1 MQQVYYF
8 HRLTCIRLIGHFLCI
23 QDPDVS
29 KRDIFDV
36 LVQWRDSVT
45 ENIKGLQFTEQQD
58 VDEIIGKWQLETRL
72 KGRQL
77 TIPKGLF
84 SIIIALV

>member
-1 MQQVYYF
+1 M
-8 HRLTCIRLIGHFLCI
+8 

-29 KRDIFDV
+29 KRDLFDV

-45 ENIKGLQFTEQQD
+45 EDLKSVQYTDQLE
-58 VDEIIGKWQLETRL
+58 VDEIISKWQLETRL

-77 TIPKGLF
+77 NVPKGN
-84 SIIIALV
+84 VH

>member
-1 MQQVYYF
+1 M
-8 HRLTCIRLIGHFLCI
+8 
-23 QDPDVS
+23 S

-58 VDEIIGKWQLETRL
+58 VDEIIEKWQLETRL
-72 KGRQL
+72 RGRHL

-84 SIIIALV
+84 SIIIALVYLVMLALGRFVEFDVRW

>member
-1 MQQVYYF
+1 MELLFCCSVKFYI
-8 HRLTCIRLIGHFLCI
+8 CIEFKRTEIL

-29 KRDIFDV
+29 KRDLFDV

-45 ENIKGLQFTEQQD
+45 EDLKSVQYTDQLE
-58 VDEIIGKWQLETRL
+58 VDEIIAKWQLETRL

-77 TIPKGLF
+77 NVPKGN
-84 SIIIALV
+84 VY

>member
-1 MQQVYYF
+1 M
-8 HRLTCIRLIGHFLCI
+8 

-29 KRDIFDV
+29 KRDLFDV

-45 ENIKGLQFTEQQD
+45 EDLKSVQYTDQLE
-58 VDEIIGKWQLETRL
+58 VDEIISKWQLETRL

-77 TIPKGLF
+77 NVPKGN
-84 SIIIALV
+84 VY